1 MGGLMK
7 EKITTLAIISVG
19 ILSFA
24 ILFLGLI
31 KYIMPVILPFLIAWL
46 VASVTV
52 LPAKKLSQ
60 SIKASQGIIRLV
72 MSLMTVI
79 IFVGLS
85 ALVLWRTTA
94 ALWSFLV
101 SISEENRL
109 YDLLAQIASGDMP
122 IVGGILPPTL
132 ATRISDTLSDL
143 ISGALAAIAE
153 GVTALVG
160 GVPRLMLF
168 MLVTLISLVY
178 FSLDYDK
185 ISSFVISRLPQ
196 KAAELISKL
205 RTGLILVIKKYVISY
220 LLILLITYT
229 TLLIGLL
236 LLGVPHAAVIAF
248 FIALADILPIIGV
261 GTVLLPWSVYELA
274 VGNSL
279 LGVGL
284 IILFVVSTVVRQFS
298 EPKIVGKNLDL
309 HPTVTL
315 MLLYSGYAL
324 FGLWGML
331 ILPVLAVCVG
341 VILKDKKS
349 TEVA

>member
-1 MGGLMK
+1 MK

-19 ILSFA
+19 LLSFV
-24 ILFLGLI
+24 ILFWGFI
-31 KYIMPVILPFLIAWL
+31 KYLVPVILPFLIAWL

-52 LPAKKLSQ
+52 RPAKKLSQ
-60 SIKASQGIIRLV
+60 SIKASPGVIRLI

-79 IFVGLS
+79 IFVGLT

-109 YDLLAQIASGDMP
+109 YDLLAQVASGDMP
-122 IVGGILPPTL
+122 LVGSVLPPEL
-132 ATRISDTLSDL
+132 ASRISDTLSGL
-143 ISGALAAIAE
+143 ISGALTAIAE
-153 GVTALVG
+153 GITGFAG

-168 MLVTLISLVY
+168 LLVTLISLVY

-185 ISSFVISRLPQ
+185 ISSFVLDHLPRGLSDLFIRL
-196 KAAELISKL
+196 
-205 RTGLILVIKKYVISY
+205 RGGLIFAVKKYVISY
-220 LLILLITYT
+220 SLILLITYA
-229 TLLIGLL
+229 TLLIGML
-236 LLGVPHAAVIAF
+236 LLGLPHAAVIAF

-284 IILFVVSTVVRQFS
+284 IILFLVCTLVRQFS

-331 ILPVLAVCVG
+331 VLPVLDVCVG
-341 VILKDKKS
+341 VVLKDKKS
-349 TEVA
+349 TEIA